1 MKRYVYFMR
10 TTSISGNGQTFNAM
24 FECVTDE
31 KIKFIKQIEE
41 TCAMLNKQYG
51 FSQTTVDFY
60 TLLREEDVA
69 E

>member
-10 TTSISGNGQTFNAM
+10 TTSISCNGQIFNAM
-24 FECVTDE
+24 FELVIDE
-31 KIKFIKQIEE
+31 KIKFMKQIEE
-41 TCAMLNKQYG
+41 TCDMINKQHG